1 MVDNLRGTGVA
12 RRWRWTPT
20 AVVQLGVVVLVLVAG
35 GLPVPGHSQ
44 VVNNGLDFT
53 YCQPS
58 LCQGGQ
64 QDQHVG
70 CYSEFPFGKACQGR
84 KPQLVPMTEARKA
97 ALLDQHNR
105 QRQRLA
111 LGQLPGYAPA
121 YAMPQLYWD
130 HELQWLA
137 ELNARSCVYAHDHCR
152 NTVTFPRVGQNI
164 AIIRHFGLNV
174 TKDEV
179 ARYIVNH
186 WFDEYPLAYGFV
198 DRYPDA
204 YVGPDFAH
212 FTQIA
217 NDRAVRMACGMVSW
231 QTYNGYVWTHDYLV
245 CNYSYSNVIGEK
257 SYTKGPAM
265 GGCSYG
271 RSPYYDGLCR

>member
-1 MVDNLRGTGVA
+1 MAQGIELTARGGA
-12 RRWRWTPT
+12 RGGWWRCRCVTP
-20 AVVQLGVVVLVLVAG
+20 VVVLLVLVAI
-35 GLPVPGHSQ
+35 PGYGQ
-44 VVNNGLDFT
+44 EVNGLGYT

-64 QDQHVG
+64 QEHVG
-70 CYSEFPFGKACQGR
+70 CYSEYPFGKACQGR
-84 KPQLVPMTEARKA
+84 KPELVPMTPERKA

-111 LGQLPGYAPA
+111 LGQLPGYQQA

-152 NTVTFPRVGQNI
+152 NTPTFPRVGQNI

-257 SYTKGPAM
+257 SYTKGPTM
-265 GGCSYG
+265 SGCPYG
-271 RSPYYDGLCR
+271 PSPYYDGLCR